1 MHNYGLW
8 RFFFLLIDCHH
19 CYLRVS
25 LVIRNLTS
33 VPFPVPL
40 QSPDNSKLSVSPI
53 KESSNFRV
61 SVP

>member
-8 RFFFLLIDCHH
+8 RIFPAHRLSSLLSQ
-19 CYLRVS
+19 RVFI
-25 LVIRNLTS
+25 IRNLTS

-40 QSPDNSKLSVSPI
+40 QSPDNSKLPVSPI
-53 KESSNFRV
+53 KESSNFRI